1 MKRRLAWLAAGLLL
15 LSIAA
20 PAVAQDRS
28 WKEGPVTNVSS
39 IRVVDGQFENYMDY
53 LSKNWKP
60 VMEEAKK
67 AGYILEYGIYT
78 ASPKTPQEPDLFL
91 VVSYPNMAAL
101 DGMFEK
107 MQPIQQKVT
116 KLNFREADE
125 ASGKRI
131 VMRQLLGEEMLRQI
145 ELK

>member
-1 MKRRLAWLAAGLLL
+1 MKRRFAWLAAGLLL
-15 LSIAA
+15 LSFAGSA
-20 PAVAQDRS
+20 FAQDRA
-28 WKEGPVTNVSS
+28 WKEGSVVNVSS

-78 ASPKTPQEPDLFL
+78 ASPKTPQEPDLYL
-91 VVSYPNMAAL
+91 VVTYPNMAAL

-116 KLNFREADE
+116 NLGFREADE